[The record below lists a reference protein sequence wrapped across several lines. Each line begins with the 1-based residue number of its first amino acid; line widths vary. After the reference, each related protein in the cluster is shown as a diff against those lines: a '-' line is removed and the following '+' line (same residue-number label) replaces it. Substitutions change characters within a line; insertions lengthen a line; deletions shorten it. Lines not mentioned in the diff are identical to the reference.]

1 MATTLASLSQQVR
14 ERADM
19 QNSQFV
25 SAEEVNLY
33 INNSAWELYD
43 IVTSRFEDQFIYLD
57 PLTGLPPVYS
67 VADTALNYFT
77 LPTNFYKLRGVDRQ
91 QDANMDT
98 WFTLAK
104 WNFAE
109 RNNFISRGLRSYWGS
124 STAKYRVLGSNVW
137 ILPQSD
143 ASGTYR
149 LWYIPKMIEMT
160 TLQNLDP
167 SIEMWSE
174 YIVVD
179 AAIKCL
185 IKEESDTSML
195 MAIKGQLLARI
206 EAMSANRDA
215 GAPETIANVRNN
227 GWGSWSNYGGDPWG

>member
-1 MATTLASLSQQVR
+1 MAVTLSSLRTQVR

-19 QNSQFV
+19 QNSLFV
-25 SAEEVNLY
+25 SDTEVDLY

-43 IVTSRFEDQFIYLD
+43 IVVSKFEDQFVYTDSI
-57 PLTGLPPVYS
+57 TGLPPTYTIS
-67 VADTALNYFT
+67 NTSENWFT

-91 QDANMDT
+91 QDPGNDT

-109 RNNFISRGLRSYWGS
+109 RNNFLDRGVRALWGTSR
-124 STAKYRVLGSNVW
+124 ACYRILGNKVN
-137 ILPQSD
+137 ILPQADS
-143 ASGTYR
+143 AGTYR
-149 LWYIPKMIEMT
+149 LWFIPKMT
-160 TLQNLDP
+160 TITSVVDLD
-167 SIEMWSE
+167 SSLEMWSE

-195 MAIKGQLLARI
+195 MAIKQGLLARI
-206 EAMSANRDA
+206 ESMSANRDA
-215 GAPETIANVRNN
+215 GSPERIANVR
-227 GWGSWSNYGGDPWG
+227 GDCGYFFGGDPWD

>member
-1 MATTLASLSQQVR
+1 MAVTLSSLRTQVR

-19 QNSQFV
+19 QNSLFV
-25 SAEEVNLY
+25 SDDEVDLY

-43 IVTSRFEDQFIYLD
+43 IVISKFEDQFIYTD
-57 PLTGLPPVYS
+57 SITGLPPTYTIS
-67 VADTALNYFT
+67 NTANNWFT

-91 QDANMDT
+91 QDSSSDS
-98 WFTLAK
+98 WFTLSK

-109 RNNFISRGLRSYWGS
+109 RNNFLDRGVRSLYGS
-124 STAKYRVLGSNVW
+124 ATASYRVLGQKVT

-143 ASGTYR
+143 SAGIYR
-149 LWYIPKMIEMT
+149 LWYIPKMT
-160 TLQNLDP
+160 TLTSGVDLDA

-179 AAIKCL
+179 AAMKCL

-195 MAIKGQLLARI
+195 MNIKQGLLARI
-206 EAMSANRDA
+206 ESMSANRDA
-215 GAPETIANVRNN
+215 GSPEKIADVRGTTINR
-227 GWGSWSNYGGDPWG
+227 WGLDPWD